1 MKQKMRILSL
11 LAASAAALAVLASPM
26 AVAQAFPS
34 KPVKMVVPYPAGG
47 ITDILGRLIGK
58 VMSEDLKQPILIDNR
73 PGANGSIGSDATA
86 KSPADGYTIL
96 LGASTTHVLH
106 PLLTKAPP
114 YDGLKDFTPLGLIA
128 ATPLFLVVNT
138 DVPVRS
144 VPELIAWLKANGAK
158 ASFGSYGAASASHL
172 AGELF
177 KSMAGV
183 QMTHVPYKGG
193 VPAITDLISGQI
205 QVVFADVT
213 SIPHIRSG
221 KIRALAMTGQAR
233 SAALPDLPTVAEA
246 GLPGYQVFGWFAFFG
261 PAKMPEAV
269 TARLSASIAAALD
282 SPGMRDQIAG
292 LGLQPQR
299 ATGPE
304 VSRLIQADI
313 VKWSKVIADAGIK
326 VD

>member
-1 MKQKMRILSL
+1 MKQKMRVLSL

-144 VPELIAWLKANGAK
+144 VPELIA
-158 ASFGSYGAASASHL
+158 
-172 AGELF
+172 
-177 KSMAGV
+177 
-183 QMTHVPYKGG
+183 
-193 VPAITDLISGQI
+193 
-205 QVVFADVT
+205 
-213 SIPHIRSG
+213 
-221 KIRALAMTGQAR
+221 
-233 SAALPDLPTVAEA
+233 
-246 GLPGYQVFGWFAFFG
+246 
-261 PAKMPEAV
+261 
-269 TARLSASIAAALD
+269 
-282 SPGMRDQIAG
+282 
-292 LGLQPQR
+292 
-299 ATGPE
+299 
-304 VSRLIQADI
+304 
-313 VKWSKVIADAGIK
+313 
-326 VD
+326 